1 MTVEELCKWINS
13 KAIPII
19 RENEN
24 IYKEFDGLNTN
35 YVSLEHKCKLLKDEF
50 DIKNK
55 VISEYEITNKNIIKD
70 LNTKDLIL
78 NDKISQ
84 CHYLEIDYRTIQKEY
99 EKLKLK
105 KQKHINEKTAINTKD
120 YIIENNKLKQEI
132 ISLTN
137 QINDLQILYKEKITR
152 LQNENNKL
160 IIKSPSQSS
169 QSQSQPPYSFL
180 TSNLNFNDENYSHSR
195 SNSNSYDNIQ
205 IIKSRERR
213 ISGEIKLQLNEQ
225 KDVLRSGKD
234 IIESKNDKNEILK
247 DNGMRSKNIAQRLCE
262 YHTSNDKP
270 RNQTARK
277 YNEDLNE
284 RIDERINEMIKERIN
299 KCPNERHELFNER
312 INEMTNNIFNF

>member
-105 KQKHINEKTAINTKD
+105 KQKHIT
-120 YIIENNKLKQEI
+120 ENNKLKQI
-132 ISLTN
+132 K
-137 QINDLQILYKEKITR
+137 DLQISYKEKITR

-213 ISGEIKLQLNEQ
+213 IS
-225 KDVLRSGKD
+225 DSG
-234 IIESKNDKNEILK
+234 LHT
-247 DNGMRSKNIAQRLCE
+247 IAQRLCME